1 MLTLT
6 NVTKRFGR
14 TCAVDGVSMEMQA
27 GEVFGLLGPN
37 GAGKTTTLRMAV
49 GLNEPDT
56 GTVTLRGVGDPCHAH
71 VRKSIGYSPQSLC
84 MYDELTAREN
94 LALMAGLYGLRRQQ
108 AKPMVQ
114 SALDLV
120 GLADRADER
129 TGVYSVGMKRR
140 LTLASAIVHEP
151 KLLVLDEP
159 TAGVDPQS
167 RNAIFDIIRSLR
179 ERGTSIL
186 YTTHFM
192 EEAELLC
199 DRVAILDHGRVIA
212 VDRVE
217 ALIGAVEAK
226 HAASLSTKGLP
237 RGVRRP
243 HVSALEQLFLDLTG
257 RELRDT

>member
-1 MLTLT
+1 MLTLSD
-6 NVTKRFGR
+6 VTKRFGTTR
-14 TCAVDGVSMEMQA
+14 AVDGVSIEIER

-49 GLNEPDT
+49 GLNEPDE
-56 GTVTLRGVGDPCHAH
+56 GSVTLRGVGDPKHAR
-71 VRKSIGYSPQSLC
+71 VRARIGYAPQSLC
-84 MYDELTAREN
+84 MYDELSAREN
-94 LALMAGLYGLRRQQ
+94 LALMAGLYGLRGKH
-108 AKPMVQ
+108 AKHQVQ
-114 SALDLV
+114 WALDLV
-120 GLADRADER
+120 TLSDRADER
-129 TGVYSVGMKRR
+129 VSAYSVGMKRR

-151 KLLVLDEP
+151 DLLVLDEP

-167 RNAIFDIIRSLR
+167 RNAIFDNIRLLR
-179 ERGTSIL
+179 DRGTSVL

-217 ALIGAVEAK
+217 ALIGAVEAR
-226 HAASLSTKGLP
+226 HEAALGAPGLP
-237 RGVRRP
+237 RDKRRP

>member
-6 NVTKRFGR
+6 QVTKRFGR
-14 TCAVDGVSMEMQA
+14 TQAVDGVSLEMDR
-27 GEVFGLLGPN
+27 GEIFGLLGPN

-56 GTVTLRGVGDPCHAH
+56 GSVMLRGIGDPKKAD
-71 VRKSIGYSPQSLC
+71 VRKRIGYAPQSLC
-84 MYDELTAREN
+84 LYDELTAREN
-94 LALMAGLYGLRRQQ
+94 LALMAGLYGLRGAH
-108 AKPMVQ
+108 AKKQVQ
-114 SALDLV
+114 WALELV
-120 GLADRADER
+120 ALADRADER
-129 TGVYSVGMKRR
+129 TAGYSVGMKRR

-151 KLLVLDEP
+151 ALLVLDEP

-167 RNAIFDIIRSLR
+167 RNAIFDNIRLLR
-179 ERGTSIL
+179 DRGTSVL

-199 DRVAILDHGRVIA
+199 DRVAILDHGSIIA
-212 VDRVE
+212 IDRVD
-217 ALIGAVEAK
+217 ALVGAVEARQ
-226 HAASLSTKGLP
+226 AARALTAPPQTDK
-237 RGVRRP
+237 RRP